1 VPAVPEAALKP
12 GCQTALALG
21 WMFPSVARVAARAE
35 SAEVVALMLEW

>member
-1 VPAVPEAALKP
+1 MP
-12 GCQTALALG
+12 LALG